1 MTRIYLSN
9 IRPRW
14 PIERQEE
21 VLDGAVPDWR
31 RKNVYRDILPP
42 RSRQSHGP
50 ADLKERA
57 DMLRE
62 TRRRQGHDV
71 WVASLAVLAWT
82 LPDFLAVLG
91 ALAARGDTLFSV
103 AEHSVVPPDAGAA
116 VVAQVGE
123 AFVSA
128 TRRATGEGPGKGG
141 RISGERR
148 EARAKAACE
157 TIRERWALSSDEHP
171 TAALLA
177 EAGVTRTTA
186 KKHLGKRDEAQRKYL
201 AAQAQA
207 ERNRKRRKTDV
218 ES

>member
-1 MTRIYLSN
+1 MTRVYLSN

-21 VLDGAVPDWR
+21 VLDGALPDWR
-31 RKNVYRDILPP
+31 RRNVYRDVLAS
-42 RSRQSHGP
+42 RSRQAHGP

-62 TRRRQGHDV
+62 TKRRGGQEV
-71 WVASLAVLAWT
+71 WVASLSVLAWT
-82 LPDFLAVLG
+82 LPDFLSVLG
-91 ALAARGDTLFSV
+91 ALAARGDTLV
-103 AEHSVVPPDAGAA
+103 GAAEDVEISPDADAA
-116 VVAQVGE
+116 TVAQVGE

-128 TRRATGEGPGKGG
+128 TRRTTGEGPGKGG

-157 TIRERWALSSDEHP
+157 TIRERWALPSAEHP

-177 EAGVTRTTA
+177 EAGVSRATA
-186 KKHLGKRDEAQRKYL
+186 KKHLGKRDEAQRKYQL
-201 AAQAQA
+201 SQAQA
-207 ERNRKRRKTDV
+207 ERNRKRRKAGV
-218 ES
+218 